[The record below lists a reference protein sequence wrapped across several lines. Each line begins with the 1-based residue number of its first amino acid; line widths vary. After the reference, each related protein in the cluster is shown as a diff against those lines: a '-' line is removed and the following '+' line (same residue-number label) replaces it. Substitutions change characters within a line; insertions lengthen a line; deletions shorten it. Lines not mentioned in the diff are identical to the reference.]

1 VSADAWGAAAAVALA
16 AALLVAPGPV
26 GASRRV
32 AGAIRRATAPVPH
45 EGPVPP
51 SRVLPPLLGLT
62 VAGSVAVLGG
72 GPGAAVLGIGLGVG
86 VALGWPRLAARR
98 AVPRPDPLGEA
109 GAWDQMAACLRAG
122 LPLERAVRAVV
133 PALPAAAGEAL
144 GRVADLLV
152 LGADPATAW
161 APALDQPST
170 ARLARAARRSA
181 RSGSA
186 VAAVAEA
193 HAVDVR
199 AEAAEAVAAR
209 AERAGVLVTGP
220 LGLCFLPAF
229 LALGIVPVVVGLAGP
244 LLEQR

>member
-1 VSADAWGAAAAVALA
+1 
-16 AALLVAPGPV
+16 
-26 GASRRV
+26 
-32 AGAIRRATAPVPH
+32 
-45 EGPVPP
+45 
-51 SRVLPPLLGLT
+51 
-62 VAGSVAVLGG
+62 
-72 GPGAAVLGIGLGVG
+72 
-86 VALGWPRLAARR
+86 
-98 AVPRPDPLGEA
+98 
-109 GAWDQMAACLRAG
+109 MAACLRSG

-133 PALPAAAGEAL
+133 PVLPAAAGDAL